1 MKTKPILFSLLFT
14 FCLALFASPVLAQ
27 SSFSLNVHRNVGY
40 SSGSQIRGSFNLA
53 VVGPANIQS
62 VTFLIDGQPMKQ
74 VTAAPFSLDFETT
87 DYSLGWHDLSAS
99 VQTTDGQ
106 TFPTPVRR
114 FEFATAAQ
122 ESASVKSIV
131 IPMIGIVAVIA
142 LVILGSQVLFF
153 RNKPKANLPLGA
165 PRQYGMTGGAV
176 CPKCHRPF
184 PLTLMALNA
193 GLSSKFARCIFC
205 GKWSVVRRLSLDK
218 LRAAEAAE
226 LAEAQPEQPL
236 HEKGE
241 AEKLKDLIDESRYTD
256 KP

>member
-1 MKTKPILFSLLFT
+1 LFSLLLT

-27 SSFSLNVHRNVGY
+27 SSFTLNVHRNVGY
-40 SSGSQIRGSFNLA
+40 SSGAQIRGSFNLA

-74 VTAAPFSLDFETT
+74 VTAAPFALDFETT
-87 DYSLGWHDLSAS
+87 DYALGFHDLSAN

-106 TFPTPVRR
+106 TFTTPVRR
-114 FEFATAAQ
+114 FEFATADE
-122 ESASVKSIV
+122 ESAAVKSIV
-131 IPMIGIVAVIA
+131 IPIIGIVAVIA
-142 LVILGSQVLFF
+142 LVILGGQVLFF
-153 RNKPKANLPLGA
+153 RNKPKADLPLGA
-165 PRQYGMTGGAV
+165 PRQYGIAGGAV

-184 PLTLMALNA
+184 PLSLMALNA

-205 GKWSVVRRLSLDK
+205 GKWSVVRRLSLDE

-226 LAEAQPEQPL
+226 LAEAQPEQPM

-241 AEKLKDLIDESRYTD
+241 AEKLKDLIDESRYSD
-256 KP
+256 RP